1 MAVTTTGAIKR
12 ALVRQLR
19 ADVGIGAAIVGG
31 IHEGLAPRKVKYPF
45 ITYSAVTAP
54 YDYDWSGHLEIRSM
68 WDIFAWAE
76 NPVEAHNLDSLIANA
91 LNEAPLSVD
100 GQTVLYCRRVAEPP
114 TGPDTD
120 ADGRRIYQVGGTY
133 MIWTDQAL

>member
-19 ADVGIGAAIVGG
+19 ADAGIGAAITGG
-31 IHEGLAPRKVKYPF
+31 IHEGIAPRKVKYPF
-45 ITYSAVTAP
+45 ITYSMVTAP
-54 YDYDWSGHLEIRSM
+54 YEYGWSSDLEIRSM
-68 WDIFAWAE
+68 WDVFAFAE

-91 LNEAPLSVD
+91 LNEAPLDVD

-114 TGPDTD
+114 TGPDID

-133 MIWTDQAL
+133 MVWTNQTT